1 MNTFSCVLIV
11 IFLAIIEIVK
21 KVYIK
26 KGKEAQRVADMQW
39 ICGEKQAICYIQI
52 AAREFAKADSCNNQ
66 VEWLNTHFGINN
78 GKELYNEMYAA
89 IKNDLYAAYNTE
101 EQKWFIFVIYYC
113 LFSKLDLPRTEEG
126 LLRIIFYS
134 LHRGKCFL
142 HIINDNIDEAL
153 KRIKTEPRYSFAGKT
168 PEETYEY
175 IREIVTGCHAIPQK
189 YEIEEEDE

>member
-89 IKNDLYAAYNTE
+89 IKDDLYAAYNTE

-113 LFSKLDLPRTEEG
+113 LFSKLDLPRT
-126 LLRIIFYS
+126 
-134 LHRGKCFL
+134 
-142 HIINDNIDEAL
+142 
-153 KRIKTEPRYSFAGKT
+153 
-168 PEETYEY
+168 
-175 IREIVTGCHAIPQK
+175 
-189 YEIEEEDE
+189 